1 MPGEKLSAEA
11 AREMRALRQ
20 LLHPESMGTSFKFLA
35 LAKNTSAPL
44 AAFQFAR
51 DPQVEL
57 FA

>member
-1 MPGEKLSAEA
+1 MPEQALPAEA

-35 LAKNTSAPL
+35 LAKSVGGNLTS
-44 AAFQFAR
+44 FRFAR
-51 DPQVEL
+51 DPRGEL

>member
-1 MPGEKLSAEA
+1 MPEAQLTDEA

-35 LAKNTSAPL
+35 LGQGIGNPL
-44 AAFQFAR
+44 TAFKFAR
-51 DPQVEL
+51 DPHKEL